1 MNLRTSIDLY
11 QLLQK
16 HRTSHE
22 ENRTLAL
29 EKQCRNLSAKK
40 KLSVWAKAHRHSL
53 SWPTP
58 GELFCKYLYGISL
71 ALGIFALIAGFL
83 SGAALLSYNGKAPV
97 NVIYFLAVAVFIP
110 LLTMFLALLS
120 MLRAHH
126 AQSMLVHLSPAY
138 WMEKILGFF
147 PGKTQS
153 ILSEI
158 QLPPLWINWL
168 VIKRAQLLSLL
179 FAIGLLSALLG
190 IVATKDVAFA
200 WSTTLHVSPDG
211 LHTFLHGLAWPWR
224 TWIPAAVPSVELIE
238 KSQYFRL
245 GGQLD
250 RTMVANADV
259 LGEWW
264 KFLACATLFYAIVL
278 RVLVWMA
285 ARYGF
290 RKALERSLLKVEEAE
305 KLLYQMETPV
315 VSSTAVSQEQ
325 PFVQR
330 SRHYQNMVTSPMHT
344 YTAVLGWAM
353 GDEAISLQNDSMR
366 IEAQKSQSVG
376 GSHTLAEDRQVTAE
390 SGGEIL
396 LYVKSWEP
404 PTMDIL
410 DFVTDLAQT
419 ADRVTIMPIGTVADA
434 YIPKEKELAIWGR
447 KLSALNHPKVWLWHY
462 S

>member
-40 KLSVWAKAHRHSL
+40 KLSVWAKAHSRTL
-53 SWPTP
+53 SRPTP

-71 ALGIFALIAGFL
+71 LLGIFALIAGFL

-110 LLTMFLALLS
+110 LLTMFLALVS
-120 MLRAHH
+120 MLRAHR

-147 PGKTQS
+147 PGKTRG

-158 QLPPLWINWL
+158 QLPPLWLNWL

-211 LHTFLHGLAWPWR
+211 LYAFLHGLAWPWR

-245 GGQLD
+245 GGELGNA
-250 RTMVANADV
+250 MVANANL

-285 ARYGF
+285 AQYGSG
-290 RKALERSLLKVEEAE
+290 KALERSLLKAEETE
-305 KLLYQMETPV
+305 RLLYQMETPV
-315 VSSTAVSQEQ
+315 VSSTAVSREQ
-325 PFVQR
+325 PSVQR
-330 SRHYQNMVTSPMHT
+330 SRHYQNMLTSPTHT
-344 YTAVLGWAM
+344 YTVVLGWAM
-353 GDEAISLQNDSMR
+353 DDEAISLQNDSMR
-366 IEAQKSQSVG
+366 IETGESRGLG
-376 GSHTLAEDRQVTAE
+376 GSHTLEEDRQVIAE

-404 PTMDIL
+404 PTMEIL
-410 DFVTDLAQT
+410 DFVADLAQT
-419 ADRVTIMPIGTVADA
+419 ADRVTIMPIGTAADA
-434 YIPKEKELAIWGR
+434 YVPKEKELAIWGR
-447 KLSALNHPKVWLWHY
+447 KLSTLNHPKVWLWHN